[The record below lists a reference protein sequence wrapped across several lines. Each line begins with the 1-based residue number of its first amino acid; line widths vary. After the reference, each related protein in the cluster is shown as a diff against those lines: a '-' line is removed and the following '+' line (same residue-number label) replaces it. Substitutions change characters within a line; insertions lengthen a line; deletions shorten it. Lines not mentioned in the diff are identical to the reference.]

1 MGYQRRMHGESIIK
15 VVLVASQSLII
26 DTSSTMKYILML
38 KICSIFA
45 LHLEE
50 APINRDLTDMTEE
63 EFLDFFGL
71 PDIDDQEEKERRREV
86 LKQHQDEVK
95 EIHEKF
101 ANGEMDWDAGIYE
114 FSDLPDEDFV
124 TTHTGLLVNLTNDP
138 ESDRFF
144 NQLRMSR
151 STVPDSYSSKELGYV
166 TPVRNQGNCG
176 SSVAFATAAVVET
189 CFKKA
194 IGQFG
199 DYSEQQML
207 DCAHNGTNVNGCN
220 GASADGYAKWLET
233 DPKLAIE
240 DDYPYKGDKGTCSTS
255 HTEYN
260 QGVKVTKAV
269 GTTRGDETSLKELVF
284 KNGAVI
290 VAVQARGA
298 FREYK
303 TGIFDGCTGV
313 NPDHAVTVVGYGT
326 ESGVDYWLIK
336 NSWGE
341 TWGEKG
347 YIRMKRGVRMCGIGD
362 VQVGV
367 LCAKDDTQKCK
378 DSWGTSYCTKHEK
391 KWCGDERFDT
401 RCQKTCKKC

>member
-71 PDIDDQEEKERRREV
+71 PDIADQEEKERRREV

-101 ANGEMDWDAGIYE
+101 ANGEIDWDAGIYE

-124 TTHTGLLVNLTNDP
+124 TTHTGLLGNLTYDP

-144 NQLRMSR
+144 NQLIMFR
-151 STVPDSYSSKELGYV
+151 STVPDSYSSVELGTKASAV
-166 TPVRNQGNCG
+166 LVSRLQLLPLLRPASRKPSASSETTP
-176 SSVAFATAAVVET
+176 SSKCWIVPIMVMM
-189 CFKKA
+189 
-194 IGQFG
+194 
-199 DYSEQQML
+199 SM
-207 DCAHNGTNVNGCN
+207 VNG
-220 GASADGYAKWLET
+220 AFADGYAKWLET
-233 DPKLAIE
+233 DPKLASE

-269 GTTRGDETSLKELVF
+269 GTTRGDETTLKELVF
-284 KNGAVI
+284 LNGAVI

-303 TGIFDGCTGV
+303 PGIFDGCTGL
-313 NPDHAVTVVGYGT
+313 NPDHAVSVVGYGT
-326 ESGVDYWLIK
+326 G
-336 NSWGE
+336 
-341 TWGEKG
+341 
-347 YIRMKRGVRMCGIGD
+347 
-362 VQVGV
+362 
-367 LCAKDDTQKCK
+367 
-378 DSWGTSYCTKHEK
+378 
-391 KWCGDERFDT
+391 
-401 RCQKTCKKC
+401 

>member
-15 VVLVASQSLII
+15 VVLVASQTLII

-124 TTHTGLLVNLTNDP
+124 TTHTGLLGNLTNNP

-199 DYSEQQML
+199 DYSEQQMV
-207 DCAHNGTNVNGCN
+207 DCAYNG
-220 GASADGYAKWLET
+220 
-233 DPKLAIE
+233 
-240 DDYPYKGDKGTCSTS
+240 
-255 HTEYN
+255 
-260 QGVKVTKAV
+260 TKAV
-269 GTTRGDETSLKELVF
+269 GTTRGDETTLKELVF

-326 ESGVDYWLIK
+326 ENGVDYWLIK

-341 TWGEKG
+341 SWGENG
-347 YIRMKRGVRMCGIGD
+347 YIRMKRGVQMCGIGAI
-362 VQVGV
+362 QVSV
-367 LCAKDDTQKCK
+367 ECAKDM
-378 DSWGTSYCTKHEK
+378 
-391 KWCGDERFDT
+391 
-401 RCQKTCKKC
+401 